1 MAAVRRPRVT
11 STDVARASGFSRQ
24 LVGFVL
30 NNTPG
35 QSIPES
41 TRAKVLRAAEELGYV
56 PHGPAQALRRGRG
69 RTVLLAIPDL
79 PQGGT
84 MGDMIEV
91 LADELAAEGLTLVTY
106 LLGAEHR
113 SPREVAAALAPV
125 AVVGFL
131 PFSEAE
137 IATFTASGAAVV
149 LPQPGT
155 RFGSNLEEVM
165 RLLGEMQVEYLAGR
179 GHRRIVF
186 AAPDDPRSAGLSAG
200 RYEGARQAAERRG
213 LPSVERYV
221 VPSDG
226 ADEAVRAWRAGRH
239 PITAVACHG
248 DEVAFAV
255 LAAAR
260 TAGLR
265 IPEELAV
272 IGADELSIARYA
284 EPPLTTIS
292 IDGRSSGVVL
302 ARTLVDLLADRTPPP
317 FDIQDG
323 ITLVPRASA

>member
-1 MAAVRRPRVT
+1 MT

-35 QSIPES
+35 QSIPET
-41 TRAKVLRAAEELGYV
+41 TRAKVLRAAAELGYV

-84 MGDMIEV
+84 MGTVIETA
-91 LADELAAEGLTLVTY
+91 ADELAAEGLTLVTY
-106 LLGAEHR
+106 LLGAEQR

-125 AVVGFL
+125 AVAGML
-131 PFSEAE
+131 PFSDADV
-137 IATFTASGAAVV
+137 ATFTASGAAVV

-155 RFGSNLEEVM
+155 HFGSNLDESM
-165 RLLGEMQVEYLAGR
+165 RLLGELQVEYLVGR

-186 AAPDDPRSAGLSAG
+186 AAPDDARTAGLASG
-200 RYEGARQAAERRG
+200 RYEGARAAAERLG
-213 LPSVERYV
+213 LPQVKRHV
-221 VPSDG
+221 VPSEG
-226 ADEAVRAWRAGRH
+226 ADDAVRVWRSGRH

-248 DEVAFAV
+248 DEMAFAV

-260 TAGLR
+260 GAGVR
-265 IPEELAV
+265 VPEDLAV
-272 IGADELSIARYA
+272 MGADELPIARFA

-292 IDGRSSGVVL
+292 VDGRNAGIRL
-302 ARTLVDLLADRTPPP
+302 ARAIVDLLADRTPPP
-317 FDIQDG
+317 FDYHDG
-323 ITLVPRASA
+323 ITVVPRTSA

>member
-1 MAAVRRPRVT
+1 MAAARRPRVT

-35 QSIPES
+35 QSIPET

-84 MGDMIEV
+84 MGDMLEV
-91 LADELAAEGLTLVTY
+91 LADELATEGFTLVTY

-113 SPREVAAALAPV
+113 SPKDVAAALAPV
-125 AVVGFL
+125 AVVGMV
-131 PFSEAE
+131 PFTESE
-137 IATFTASGAAVV
+137 IATFTASGAALV

-165 RLLGEMQVEYLAGR
+165 QLLGEMQVDYLSGR
-179 GHRRIVF
+179 GHRRIAF
-186 AAPDDPRSAGLSAG
+186 AVPGDIRSASLSAG
-200 RYEGARQAAERRG
+200 RYEGARRAAERRG
-213 LPSVERYV
+213 LPPVKRYV
-221 VPSDG
+221 VPSEG
-226 ADEAVRAWRAGRH
+226 AADVVRVWRSGRH

-260 TAGLR
+260 AAGLR
-265 IPEELAV
+265 VPEDLAV
-272 IGADELSIARYA
+272 MGADELSIARYA

-292 IDGRSSGVVL
+292 IDGRSSGVIL

-317 FDIQDG
+317 FDLHDG

>member
-1 MAAVRRPRVT
+1 MTRRVT

-35 QSIPES
+35 QSIPET
-41 TRAKVLRAAEELGYV
+41 TRAKVLRAAADLGYV

-69 RTVLLAIPDL
+69 RTVLLTVPDL

-84 MGDMIEV
+84 MGDMIEA
-91 LADELAAEGLTLVTY
+91 LADDLTADGLTLVTY
-106 LLGAEHR
+106 LVGAEQR

-125 AVVGFL
+125 AVVGMV
-131 PFSEAE
+131 PFSDADVA
-137 IATFTASGAAVV
+137 IFRASGAAVV
-149 LPQPGT
+149 LPEPETGL
-155 RFGSNLEEVM
+155 GSNLDEAM
-165 RLLGEMQVEYLAGR
+165 RLLGQMQVDHLVSR

-186 AAPDDPRSAGLSAG
+186 AAPDDARSSGLALG
-200 RYEGARQAAERRG
+200 RYEGARAAAERHG
-213 LPSVERYV
+213 LPVVKRHV
-221 VPSDG
+221 VPAAG
-226 ADEAVRAWRAGRH
+226 AEDVLRVWRAGRH
-239 PITAVACHG
+239 PVTAVACHG

-260 TAGLR
+260 AAGLR
-265 IPEELAV
+265 VPDDLAV
-272 IGADELSIARYA
+272 MGADELSIARYA

-292 IDGRSSGVVL
+292 IDGRRSGVIL

-317 FDIQDG
+317 FDIHDS
-323 ITLVPRASA
+323 IRLVPRASA

>member
-1 MAAVRRPRVT
+1 VAETRRPRVT

-35 QSIPES
+35 QSIPET

-84 MGDMIEV
+84 MGDLIEV
-91 LADELAAEGLTLVTY
+91 LADELAAEGFTLVTY

-131 PFSEAE
+131 PFTDAE
-137 IATFTASGAAVV
+137 VSLFTASGAALV

-155 RFGSNLEEVM
+155 GFGSNLEEAM
-165 RLLGEMQVEYLAGR
+165 QLLGEMQVDYLVGR
-179 GHRRIVF
+179 GHRRIAF
-186 AAPDDPRSAGLSAG
+186 AAPDDVRATALAAG
-200 RYEGARQAAERRG
+200 RYEGARRAAERHR
-213 LPSVERYV
+213 LPQVKRYV
-221 VPSDG
+221 VPADG
-226 ADEAVRAWRAGRH
+226 AEDAVRAWRAGRH
-239 PITAVACHG
+239 PVTAIACHG
-248 DEVAFAV
+248 DEMAFAV

-260 TAGLR
+260 SMGLR
-265 IPEELAV
+265 VPDDLAV
-272 IGADELSIARYA
+272 MGADELSIARYA

-302 ARTLVDLLADRTPPP
+302 ARTIVDLLADRTPPP
-317 FDIQDG
+317 FDLQDG
-323 ITLVPRASA
+323 IRLVPRSSA